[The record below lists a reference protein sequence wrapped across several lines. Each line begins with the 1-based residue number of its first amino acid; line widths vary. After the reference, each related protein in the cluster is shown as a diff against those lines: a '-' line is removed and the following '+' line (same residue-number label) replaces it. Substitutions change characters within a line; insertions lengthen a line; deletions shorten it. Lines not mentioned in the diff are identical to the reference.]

1 MAMET
6 WSTLWIFSGLH
17 GTFWLLS
24 TVLLTIIPFIY
35 FYVPEAKDIDLENID
50 MFFAP
55 AETTFYMDFPL
66 KESKVPSYSESCQ
79 RIQMIENCFG
89 TSGNT
94 INDGKRVLL
103 AEGLLTKH
111 SDGKRVRRHFFL
123 FNDLL
128 VWGSVIKENINYI
141 RQKIVPLDSLE
152 FENISNTNTWTIKT
166 PGKWLY
172 L

>member
-1 MAMET
+1 
-6 WSTLWIFSGLH
+6 
-17 GTFWLLS
+17 
-24 TVLLTIIPFIY
+24 
-35 FYVPEAKDIDLENID
+35 

-166 PGKWLY
+166 PGK
-172 L
+172 

>member
-1 MAMET
+1 
-6 WSTLWIFSGLH
+6 
-17 GTFWLLS
+17 
-24 TVLLTIIPFIY
+24 
-35 FYVPEAKDIDLENID
+35 

-66 KESKVPSYSESCQ
+66 KESKLPSYSESCQ

-89 TSGNT
+89 TSGKT
-94 INDGKRVLL
+94 INDGTRVLL
-103 AEGLLTKH
+103 AEGLLTK
-111 SDGKRVRRHFFL
+111 SSEGKRVRRHFFL

-141 RQKIVPLDSLE
+141 RQKKFPLDSLE

-166 PGKWLY
+166 PGE
-172 L
+172 